1 MVFKIIENQEDHV
14 IYFGLEMAKN
24 RTEEDTY
31 HYKYDLKKRV
41 HSIEN
46 SDVKDYMDIVV
57 EFDAK
62 NFTQDSFNIIQNLSD
77 IITESGEVG
86 EFTLDCFTI
95 TIQQL
100 ETYEKNLI
108 RLV

>member
-1 MVFKIIENQEDHV
+1 
-14 IYFGLEMAKN
+14 
-24 RTEEDTY
+24 
-31 HYKYDLKKRV
+31 
-41 HSIEN
+41 
-46 SDVKDYMDIVV
+46 MDIAV